1 MTHPHAFISPMR
13 IGASILVISLAT
25 FACERRTEPAHP
37 AGPAMGSTA
46 APETVA
52 PLRKPSAADV
62 AALNRILRHHEQTV
76 VLAEGAVDRA
86 VHPELRDFIA
96 GVLRDRRQEIDQL
109 RRLGATSAV
118 ATAAAPKP
126 AEEPTETIDVQ
137 FVTSLAAHEEA
148 GRTMARELLATTTN
162 PDVRSFAE
170 GVINKAGSE
179 LTQLNAWRQQ
189 WSEIGHQDQD
199 REQ

>member
-1 MTHPHAFISPMR
+1 MMNRTRRLR
-13 IGASILVISLAT
+13 IGYSILLIIVAT
-25 FACERRTEPAHP
+25 IACERRTAPAESE
-37 AGPAMGSTA
+37 GPVVDTTTA
-46 APETVA
+46 VSAT
-52 PLRKPSAADV
+52 SAADV
-62 AALNRILRHHEQTV
+62 AALNRILRHHEETV

-86 VHPELRDFIA
+86 VHPELREFIA

-109 RRLGATSAV
+109 RRLGATSAA
-118 ATAAAPKP
+118 ATETAPKP
-126 AEEPTETIDVQ
+126 AEEPTETIDVL
-137 FVTSLAAHEEA
+137 FVTRLAAHEES

-199 REQ
+199 QDREQ

>member
-1 MTHPHAFISPMR
+1 MMNSIGRLR
-13 IGASILVISLAT
+13 IGASILLISLAT
-25 FACERRTEPAHP
+25 IACERRTAPAKSE
-37 AGPAMGSTA
+37 GPAVDTIAVSA
-46 APETVA
+46 I
-52 PLRKPSAADV
+52 SAADV
-62 AALNRILRHHEQTV
+62 AALNRILHHHEQTV
-76 VLAEGAVDRA
+76 TLAESAVERA
-86 VHPELRDFIA
+86 VHPELREFIA

-118 ATAAAPKP
+118 ATETAPKP
-126 AEEPTETIDVQ
+126 AEESTETIDVL
-137 FVTSLAAHEEA
+137 FVTRLATHEEA
-148 GRTMARELLATTTN
+148 GRAMARELLATTTN
-162 PDVRSFAE
+162 PDVKSFAE

>member
-1 MTHPHAFISPMR
+1 MMMRTRRLR
-13 IGASILVISLAT
+13 IGYSILLISVAT
-25 FACERRTEPAHP
+25 IACERRTAPAKSERLP
-37 AGPAMGSTA
+37 VDTTA
-46 APETVA
+46 VSAT
-52 PLRKPSAADV
+52 SAADV

-86 VHPELRDFIA
+86 VHPELREFIA

-109 RRLGATSAV
+109 RRLGTTSA
-118 ATAAAPKP
+118 AAMETAPKP
-126 AEEPTETIDVQ
+126 AEEPTETIDVL
-137 FVTSLAAHEEA
+137 FVTRLAAHEEA
-148 GRTMARELLATTTN
+148 GQVMAKQLLATTTN
-162 PDVRSFAE
+162 PDVKSFAE